1 MREYRTVAAGAEAEI
16 IVKKSRFIGQT
27 CPAASEEVAATFVAE
42 IKKKHYEATHNCHA
56 WIIDPLNQRSND
68 DGEPSGTAGRPM
80 LEVLRKEN
88 LEQVVVVVT
97 RYFGGILLGA
107 NGLIRAYGHAC
118 KEALVAAGMGRMVP
132 HQRLNVVVDYTLYGK
147 LENQVRE
154 REITMLDTAFTEIV
168 TVTLGVPLVQV
179 PALKDWLV
187 DLSSGQALVTSGEE
201 YYSFVRGK

>member
-1 MREYRTVAAGAEAEI
+1 MREYRTVAARSEAEI
-16 IVKKSRFIGQT
+16 IVKKSRFLGQA
-27 CPAASEEVAATFVAE
+27 CPVADEKEAATFVTE
-42 IKKKHYEATHNCHA
+42 VKKKYHEATHNCHA

-107 NGLIRAYGHAC
+107 NGLVRAYGQVC
-118 KEALVAAGMGRMVP
+118 KEALVAAGMGSMLP
-132 HQRLNVVVDYTLYGK
+132 HRRLTVAVDYTLYGK
-147 LENQVRE
+147 LANQVRE
-154 REITMLDTAFTEIV
+154 RNITVLDNAFTELV
-168 TVTLGVPLVQV
+168 TVTLGVPLAQV
-179 PALKDWLV
+179 PAVKDWLV
-187 DLSSGQALVTSGEE
+187 DLSSGQARVTAGEE

>member
-1 MREYRTVAAGAEAEI
+1 MREYRTVATRAEAEV
-16 IVKKSRFIGQT
+16 IVKKSRFIGQ
-27 CPAASEEVAATFVAE
+27 AAPVTEEEEAAAFVAE

-80 LEVLRKEN
+80 LEVLRKEK

-107 NGLIRAYGHAC
+107 NGLVRAYGQAC

-132 HQRLNVVVDYTLYGK
+132 HQRLTVAMDYTLYGK

-154 REITMLDTAFTEIV
+154 RQITVLDTAFTELV
-168 TVTLGVPLVQV
+168 TVTLGIPLTQV
-179 PALKDWLV
+179 PSIRNWLV
-187 DLSSGQALVTSGEE
+187 DLSSGQAQMTLGEE